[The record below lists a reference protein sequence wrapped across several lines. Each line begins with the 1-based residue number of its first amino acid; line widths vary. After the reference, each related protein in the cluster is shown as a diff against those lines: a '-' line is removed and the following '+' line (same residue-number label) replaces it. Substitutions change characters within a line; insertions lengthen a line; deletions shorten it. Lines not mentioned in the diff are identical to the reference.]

1 MSFSHYLDLNLIH
14 SLILFIF
21 AKKLYSPIILSLL
34 SFPTDTFPI
43 FKGLLLPLHSMVKE
57 QPWVC
62 CFIINQILITSVL
75 SRYSSYG
82 HCWPEYCLW
91 HSYIRDY
98 IQSMVPEMKKSYCL
112 PLAMQTKLLI
122 RAVPQVTFKEGPKIH
137 THLCK
142 VL

>member
-1 MSFSHYLDLNLIH
+1 MIFSHYLDLYLIH
-14 SLILFIF
+14 SLILFLF
-21 AKKLYSPIILSLL
+21 SKKLCSPITLPLLSSLL
-34 SFPTDTFPI
+34 TPFPFLKAYSCPHRSTI
-43 FKGLLLPLHSMVKE
+43 KE

-82 HCWPEYCLW
+82 DCRTEHCLW

-98 IQSMVPEMKKSYCL
+98 IQSMLSEVRKSYCL
-112 PLAMQTKLLI
+112 PLAMQTQLLI
-122 RAVPQVTFKEGPKIH
+122 RAALQVPFKEGPAIP